1 MQDVYK
7 VNPKFIPLFRLSENW
22 IYWYSPSMFIKW
34 DLSIRITDLKFISE
48 TIEVSF
54 SGITTAFSLL
64 DSIEGFLFR
73 YKSTILLPLYAVSGL
88 KDVSKQFWQKQEVFL
103 AYNLFRVEKYLHVA
117 SSKHLQINSTA
128 CPWYEGERSFII
140 INWQKQKLDWTIF
153 LFFFSPF
160 VKVRC
165 ISISIM

>member
-1 MQDVYK
+1 MFFFHTENLFIEFFSINFKFLSSLGFSWNLNEMQDVYK

-73 YKSTILLPLYAVSGL
+73 YKSTILLPLYAVAGL

-103 AYNLFRVEKYLHVA
+103 AYNLFRVEKISACSFL
-117 SSKHLQINSTA
+117 KTST
-128 CPWYEGERSFII
+128 
-140 INWQKQKLDWTIF
+140 D
-153 LFFFSPF
+153 
-160 VKVRC
+160 
-165 ISISIM
+165 